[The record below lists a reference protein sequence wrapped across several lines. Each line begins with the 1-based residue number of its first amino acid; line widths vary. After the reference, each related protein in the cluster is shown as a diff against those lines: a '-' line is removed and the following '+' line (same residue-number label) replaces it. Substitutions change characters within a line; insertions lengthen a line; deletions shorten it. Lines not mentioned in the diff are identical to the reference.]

1 VPYGVKL
8 KNVDLDKLKDA
19 LQKAQIA
26 FNECAVPHTDPA
38 RMALV
43 VQRTGYTLSVSPNVY
58 YHGPDVEIRPSVG
71 PKIRFHSSRSPAELV
86 AAMDTFVGV
95 ARMAARLRPK
105 WATRQM
111 ALITGSNPGSPVL
124 VYEPWCACIAIIP
137 RPASFNQLH
146 KHSPVKKYKI
156 GASPRTIVTDLI
168 RLHQQNTPKR
178 SWESVVADWNCQY
191 SASFGHELTL
201 SASYI
206 YASNGMRFLMDGDD
220 LSMDVW
226 GPVFSVAFPEAI
238 RLLESI
244 QAVLGKTANFRANQ
258 AGPHA
263 EAAPRSLERM
273 PGVGNPGPSAL
284 EVKKNV
290 GSTPSKCIETPSN
303 KST

>member
-1 VPYGVKL
+1 
-8 KNVDLDKLKDA
+8 
-19 LQKAQIA
+19 
-26 FNECAVPHTDPA
+26 
-38 RMALV
+38 
-43 VQRTGYTLSVSPNVY
+43 
-58 YHGPDVEIRPSVG
+58 
-71 PKIRFHSSRSPAELV
+71 
-86 AAMDTFVGV
+86 
-95 ARMAARLRPK
+95 
-105 WATRQM
+105 M

-156 GASPRTIVTDLI
+156 GASPKTIVTDLI

-178 SWESVVADWNCQY
+178 SWESVVADWNCLY

-206 YASNGMRFLMDGDD
+206 YAWNGMRFLMDGDD

-273 PGVGNPGPSAL
+273 LGVGNPGPSAL